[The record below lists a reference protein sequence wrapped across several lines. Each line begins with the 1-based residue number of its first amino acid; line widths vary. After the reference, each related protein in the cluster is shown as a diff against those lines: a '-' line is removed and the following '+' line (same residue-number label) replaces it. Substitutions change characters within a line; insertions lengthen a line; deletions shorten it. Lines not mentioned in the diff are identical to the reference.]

1 MAEAGIF
8 SGDFVMDN
16 FFWLDRLQTAYQE
29 WSRATGG
36 SAIEMHIYGPPNL
49 LAQPDASLLARVL
62 IDTYRAFRELRGKL
76 LHSVVLR
83 NEASHTLFSVGEPGE
98 HLGIETPWPGLFA
111 CGDWVY
117 HPAPALYLERAAT
130 TGIAAANAM
139 LTNVG
144 LEPWPILPHPEPEWL
159 AGKMEQGLRGLREA
173 MLKRKKRAGANI
185 KR

>member
-1 MAEAGIF
+1 
-8 SGDFVMDN
+8 
-16 FFWLDRLQTAYQE
+16 
-29 WSRATGG
+29 
-36 SAIEMHIYGPPNL
+36 MHIYGPPNL

-62 IDTYRAFRELRGKL
+62 IDTYRAFRELRGNL

-130 TGIAAANAM
+130 TGIAAANAV

-144 LEPWPILPHPEPEWL
+144 LEPWPFLPHPEPEWL
-159 AGKMEQGLRGLREA
+159 AGKMEQGLRRLREA
-173 MLKRKKRAGANI
+173 MLKRKKRNGANT